1 MNPTTATAARGLA
14 SVLRATAE
22 RHAGVEALVDG
33 DRRISYAE
41 FADLVTVAAS
51 RLAGAGVE
59 PGDRVAIDLANG
71 WRYAVAYYAAQHL
84 GAVAVLVNTRLAP
97 PEVDYVLGDSGARVV
112 VTTTEEAARVG
123 PSTPVLLADDLTAP
137 GAVPDLPPVGVTPD
151 AVANLLYT
159 SGTTGR
165 PKGAMQTQGNCAAN
179 SATVATMARLL
190 PGDRT
195 LVVAPLFHATGLNS
209 QLNAFVAAGGT
220 CVFTP
225 RFDAAETL
233 ALLRE
238 ERITLFAGVATM
250 LWLFL
255 HRPEFADTDLSAL
268 RVAVV
273 GGSPAPE
280 SLLTAVAGALPHT
293 ELGNV
298 WGQTEATSVCT
309 WNRGNDLLERPWSVG
324 RPVPGLEI
332 RVDGNGELLVRG
344 PNVAA
349 GYWNLPEATAATFRD
364 GWLHTGDVGR
374 VDGQGYVQI
383 LDRLKDMIIRGGENI
398 YSLEVENALQGCE
411 WVADAAAVG
420 VPDEVFGER
429 VRAVV
434 VPTEP
439 GHDADELRTFAAQ
452 HLADYK
458 VPAEVLFLDALPRNA
473 NGKVQKQQ
481 LVELDA

>member
-1 MNPTTATAARGLA
+1 MKVVAAPRGLA
-14 SVLRATAE
+14 TVLRDTAE

-33 DRRISYAE
+33 DRRISYGE
-41 FADLVTVAAS
+41 FAELVTVAAG
-51 RLAGAGVE
+51 RLAEAGVE
-59 PGDRVAIDLANG
+59 AGDRVAIDLPNG
-71 WRYAVAYYAAQHL
+71 WRYAVAYYGIQHL

-97 PEVDYVLGDSGARVV
+97 PEVDFVLRDSGARLV
-112 VTTTEEAARVG
+112 VTTADEVDRVRPQTPALLVNDLTEHGPCPDLAPVEAA
-123 PSTPVLLADDLTAP
+123 PEAI
-137 GAVPDLPPVGVTPD
+137 
-151 AVANLLYT
+151 ANLLYT

-165 PKGAMQTQGNCAAN
+165 PKGAMQTHGNCWAN
-179 SATVATMARLL
+179 SATVATMAGL
-190 PGDRT
+190 GTDDRT
-195 LVVAPLFHATGLNS
+195 LLVAPLFHATGLNS
-209 QLNAFVAAGGT
+209 QLNAFVAVGGT

-233 ALLRE
+233 ALLSR

-255 HRPEFADTDLSAL
+255 NRPEFAHTDLSAL

-280 SLLTAVAGALPHT
+280 SLLAAVAEALPHT

-309 WNRGNDLLERPWSVG
+309 WNRGEELLERPWSVG
-324 RPVPGLEI
+324 RPVPGVEI
-332 RVDGNGELLVRG
+332 RVDRNGELLVRG
-344 PNVAA
+344 PNVTA
-349 GYWNLPEATAATFRD
+349 GYWNLPEATATTFRD

-374 VDGQGYVQI
+374 VDGHGYVEI

-398 YSLEVENALQGCE
+398 YSLEVENALQRCD

-434 VPTEP
+434 VAIEP
-439 GHDADELRTFAAQ
+439 GHDADELRRFAAK

-481 LVELDA
+481 LVELDG